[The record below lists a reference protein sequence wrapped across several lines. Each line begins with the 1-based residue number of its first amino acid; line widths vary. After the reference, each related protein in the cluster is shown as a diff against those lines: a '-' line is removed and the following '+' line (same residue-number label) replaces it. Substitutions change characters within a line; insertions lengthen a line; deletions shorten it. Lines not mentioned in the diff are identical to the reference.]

1 MFANLL
7 AAPWRAEPFPEPQHS
22 INSWARSAR
31 PEWGPDQPFED
42 QNDYRSDASYNPCRK
57 GARKERSGTMRA
69 TQVATTRLTLRVDLG
84 GERAIGPGKIRL
96 LEAIRDTGS
105 ITKAG
110 IALGMSYRRAWL
122 LVDDMNNC
130 FREPVIVAQAG
141 GSHGG
146 GAALT
151 PFGTRLIDQYRAI
164 EAEAH
169 SATASRLRELE
180 AACKGAQ
187 ETTPAKPHATPRRRT
202 IAR

>member
-1 MFANLL
+1 
-7 AAPWRAEPFPEPQHS
+7 
-22 INSWARSAR
+22 
-31 PEWGPDQPFED
+31 
-42 QNDYRSDASYNPCRK
+42 
-57 GARKERSGTMRA
+57 MRA

-84 GERAIGPGKIRL
+84 GDRAVGPGKIRL

-122 LVDDMNNC
+122 LVDDMNSC
-130 FREPVIVAQAG
+130 FREPVVAAQAG

-151 PFGTRLIDQYRAI
+151 PFGRRLIDQYRAI
-164 EAEAH
+164 EAAAH
-169 SATASRLRELE
+169 SATAARLRELE
-180 AACKGAQ
+180 AACKEAQ
-187 ETTPAKPHATPRRRT
+187 ETTAAKSHVAPRRRT

>member
-1 MFANLL
+1 M
-7 AAPWRAEPFPEPQHS
+7 
-22 INSWARSAR
+22 
-31 PEWGPDQPFED
+31 
-42 QNDYRSDASYNPCRK
+42 
-57 GARKERSGTMRA
+57 A
-69 TQVATTRLTLRVDLG
+69 TARLTLRIDLS
-84 GERAIGPGKIRL
+84 ERRAIGPGKIRL

-105 ITKAG
+105 ITQAG

-130 FREPVIVAQAG
+130 FREAVIAAQAG

-151 PFGTRLIDQYRAI
+151 PFGKKLIDLYRAI

-169 SATASRLRELE
+169 AATALWLGEIE
-180 AACKGAQ
+180 AACKGPPAM
-187 ETTPAKPHATPRRRT
+187 TTATRSHAAPRRRT

>member
-1 MFANLL
+1 MSTEVREWQQGATTL
-7 AAPWRAEPFPEPQHS
+7 AAA
-22 INSWARSAR
+22 
-31 PEWGPDQPFED
+31 
-42 QNDYRSDASYNPCRK
+42 
-57 GARKERSGTMRA
+57 
-69 TQVATTRLTLRVDLG
+69 RLTLRVDLG
-84 GERAIGPGKIRL
+84 EDRAIGPGKIRL

-130 FREPVIVAQAG
+130 FREPVVAAQAG
-141 GSHGG
+141 GTRGG

-151 PFGTRLIDQYRAI
+151 PFGARLIGQYRAI

-169 SATASRLRELE
+169 SANAVRLRELE
-180 AACKGAQ
+180 AACKGA
-187 ETTPAKPHATPRRRT
+187 EAAASTKSHVALRRRT